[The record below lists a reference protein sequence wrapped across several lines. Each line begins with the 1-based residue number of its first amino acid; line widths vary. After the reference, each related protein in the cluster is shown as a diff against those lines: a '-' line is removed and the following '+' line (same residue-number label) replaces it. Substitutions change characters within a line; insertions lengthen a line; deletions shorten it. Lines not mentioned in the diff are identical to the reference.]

1 MVSGTSGFSGGG
13 AGAGASGASV
23 GADSGAAPSGDSAG
37 GAGAGA
43 AGAAARPS
51 RAAFSRRA
59 AMTRARA
66 DGRLCLTTTGP
77 CCGFAPAALR
87 RSFIVFWDFGP
98 WALPMVNGF

>member
-1 MVSGTSGFSGGG
+1 MALSGTSGSSGGGAARG
-13 AGAGASGASV
+13 AGAGASGAK
-23 GADSGAAPSGDSAG
+23 SGAAPSGDNAG
-37 GAGAGA
+37 GAGAG

-77 CCGFAPAALR
+77 CCGLAPAALR

-98 WALPMVNGF
+98 WALPMMDGF